1 MRQFFILLSL
11 VFCFIIPATSAFGS
25 QNDTITANTGNHHA
39 KVTVHVNSNAHNNS
53 EPQREN
59 HNAHQQSQEHE
70 DGHHSDMS
78 PLFFVIVALI
88 IGAATRHFL
97 RKSPIPY
104 TVTLLL
110 IGLLTGVAVRIGF
123 FNGWG
128 DAFTLAVKWAGHI
141 DPHLIL
147 YVFLPTLIF
156 EAAFAMDVHT
166 FKKSV
171 GNAIILAVPG
181 IIVALLLTAAFVLG
195 IKEMG
200 IGLPDWTWQVA
211 LLFGVVISATD
222 PVAVVA
228 LLKELGASKKLG
240 TLIEGESLL
249 NDGTAIVIFLVILGG
264 MKGAAPDMGDLEA
277 FVFNL
282 NPVLKFAY
290 ISFGGILLGLVVGGI
305 TIRWV
310 RGVFNDAMVEISAIV
325 TAAYITFFIA
335 EHFLYVS
342 GVLGLVALGLAA
354 ASVGRTRISPEV
366 EHFLHEFWELL
377 AFIANTLIF
386 IIVGVVIAEQ
396 AVFTG
401 KDFLILFLIYIGILV
416 IRAIV
421 VGMFFPVMRNTGYGL
436 DKKNA
441 IVVWYGALRGA
452 IGLALALIV
461 ASLDPEVL
469 PKNIQNQ
476 FLFYTA
482 GIVILTLV
490 VNAVTIKYLIQMLGL
505 TKLPAAKA
513 QMIYNAQAFLR
524 TASINA
530 IDKIKRDRFMNH
542 ANWIQVKKY
551 LPGKPEINKEEI
563 GDIETIAEIRRRIL
577 EQEKSSYWMQ
587 FKEGLLGPTA
597 VQKLTE
603 GINTILDAG
612 GLISLSDR
620 KDLEDSWKTPSFLKY
635 LQNKPLLE
643 KITQRMFFE
652 RLAVSYDSARG
663 FVEAQEDAL
672 QLVESMY
679 RELGEGSDGEK
690 SKSLEII
697 EEEINENRIHGL
709 TYLRNLRKSYPEI
722 YNAIS
727 TRQAIRSLLNYEMHT
742 VERLQKK
749 GRIDSSEAS
758 KMAHYIEIR
767 MKKLIHSPPSVKLP
781 KNIKLLKDMEWFDEV
796 EIGMLKK
803 VAAGFSSNV
812 YSVGDTLI
820 KENESGNAIYVVV
833 RGSVKVTIGD
843 EIVAILGPGNVVG
856 ETSILTGQTTSAT
869 ITAESPVTALRMKY
883 LKIQRL
889 LNEDKYL
896 YENLWKIAGRRMAEN
911 ILSRTDPY
919 SRLKRKKLQRT
930 IDKGEVTFFKKSET
944 LSLEGKTGVLLS
956 GSMEA
961 GGKIIEQGAVLDG
974 DQYEITE
981 DSKVFLM

>member
-11 VFCFIIPATSAFGS
+11 AFFLINPATKSFATT
-25 QNDTITANTGNHHA
+25 NDTVKKDVDHHQAN
-39 KVTVHVNSNAHNNS
+39 VTVHINTKDQGHDGETAH
-53 EPQREN
+53 EQHAEV
-59 HNAHQQSQEHE
+59 QDHE
-70 DGHHSDMS
+70 GGHHSDMS

-104 TVTLLL
+104 TVTLLI
-110 IGLLTGVAVRIGF
+110 IGLIIGIAVRMGF
-123 FNGWG
+123 FDGWG
-128 DAFTLAVKWAGHI
+128 VTFYHAVQWAGHI

-171 GNAIILAVPG
+171 GNAVILAVPG
-181 IIVALLLTAAFVLG
+181 IIIALLLTAALIMG

-200 IGLPDWTWQVA
+200 IGLPDWTWQIA

-249 NDGTAIVIFLVILGG
+249 NDGTAIVIFLVILGSL
-264 MKGAAPDMGDLEA
+264 KGAAPDMGELEA

-282 NPVLKFAY
+282 NPVFKFAY
-290 ISFGGILLGLVVGGI
+290 ISFGGIILGLVVGGI

-325 TAAYITFFIA
+325 TAAYITFYIA

-342 GVLGLVALGLAA
+342 GVLGLVALGLTA

-386 IIVGVVIAEQ
+386 LIVGVVIAEQ

-401 KDFLILFLIYIGILV
+401 KDFLILFLIYIGIL
-416 IRAIV
+416 IV
-421 VGMFFPVMRNTGYGL
+421 RGVVVSMFFPVMRRTGYGL

-461 ASLDPEVL
+461 ASLDPAVL
-469 PKNIQNQ
+469 PENIQNQ

-490 VNAVTIKYLIQMLGL
+490 VNAVTIKYLIEKLGL
-505 TKLPAAKA
+505 TKLPPAKA
-513 QMIYNAQAFLR
+513 QMVYNSQAYLR
-524 TASINA
+524 KAATNA
-530 IDKIKRDRFMNH
+530 IEKIKRDRFMNH
-542 ANWIQVKKY
+542 ANWAQVKKY
-551 LPGKPEINKEEI
+551 LPGKPEIKKEEI
-563 GDIETIAEIRRRIL
+563 GEIETIAEIRRRIL

-587 FKEGLLGPTA
+587 FKQGLLGPTA
-597 VQKLTE
+597 VQKLSD
-603 GINTILDAG
+603 GINSILDAG

-635 LQNKPLLE
+635 LQNKFVFD

-652 RLAVSYDSARG
+652 RLAISYDSARG
-663 FVEAQEDAL
+663 FIEAQEDAL
-672 QLVESMY
+672 KLVESMY
-679 RELGEGSDGEK
+679 REIIEGEDGDK
-690 SKSLEII
+690 TKSLEII

-749 GRIDSSEAS
+749 GRIDSAEAA
-758 KMAHYIEIR
+758 KMAHTIETR
-767 MKKLIHSPPSVKLP
+767 MKKLVHSPPSVKLP

-820 KENESGNAIYVVV
+820 KANESGNAIFVIV

-843 EIVAILGPGNVVG
+843 EIVTILGPGNVVG
-856 ETSILTGQTTSAT
+856 EIAVLTGKSSKAT
-869 ITAESPVTALRMKY
+869 ISAESPVTALKMKY

-889 LNEDKYL
+889 LNEDKFL

-911 ILSRTDPY
+911 ILSETDPY
-919 SRLKRKKLQRT
+919 SRMKRKKLHRT
-930 IDKGEVTFFKKSET
+930 IDKGEVLLLKTGNI
-944 LSLEGKTGVLLS
+944 LSLEGKIGVLLS
-956 GSMEA
+956 GSVKRNDKVM
-961 GGKIIEQGAVLDG
+961 QHGAVLDG
-974 DQYEITE
+974 DKYEVI
-981 DSKVFLM
+981 DDLKVFLM